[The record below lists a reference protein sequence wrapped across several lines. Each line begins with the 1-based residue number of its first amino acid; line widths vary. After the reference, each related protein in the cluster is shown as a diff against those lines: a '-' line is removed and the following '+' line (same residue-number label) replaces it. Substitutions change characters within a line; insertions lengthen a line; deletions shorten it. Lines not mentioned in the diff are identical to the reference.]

1 MALVTDKFRIYAAE
15 AFRNTLGSSGSDAN
29 KVYLFVGRAK
39 EWGSPDSP
47 PTNEPIDSFTYHRST
62 YADSVAFKRVDIT
75 DTSLVVP
82 RVDWIDPTETTGG
95 TGRTYSMYKPDY
107 SPAKTT
113 ANGATRLYDSN
124 FYVMNSDF
132 NVYKCLYNGQSP
144 TYPRGRPSLVEPT
157 GTSTTVIETNDSSE
171 YKYRWKYMYTIDADN
186 ILKFVTTEFI
196 PVLENSLVQAAAGPG
211 SIDTVVIENQ
221 GQGYNNDTYT
231 NVPIRG
237 DWEINGGTQGFCSVT
252 VESGSVTNVTVT
264 NSGSN
269 YSFATIDVGLIP
281 NIGSGGSGAVLDIII
296 PPNGGHGKDAT
307 REIGAYRLMF
317 ASKLETS
324 TAFVDFPTDLTFRRV
339 GLVLNPFDY
348 NTTSISDQNT
358 RSAVKALIFPQSGTG
373 TPSGTFSPGTTITQ
387 TTTGAKGY
395 VVSYDSTTKVMRYY
409 QDSNDGVTSG
419 NIVEFAG
426 NYEITSSDIVTATPD
441 QNFGTSSVPLT
452 QITIGV
458 SVYELGLSFIQGYAN
473 GEVEINSGEILYIDN
488 RNPITRSADQNEEL
502 KVVIEF

>member
-15 AFRNTLGSSGSDAN
+15 AFRNTLGSTGSDAN

-39 EWGSPDSP
+39 QWGSPDSP

-144 TYPRGRPSLVEPT
+144 TYPRGRPSWVEPP

-211 SIDTVVIENQ
+211 SIDTCLL
-221 GQGYNNDTYT
+221 YT
-231 NVPIRG
+231 
-237 DWEINGGTQGFCSVT
+237 S
-252 VESGSVTNVTVT
+252 
-264 NSGSN
+264 
-269 YSFATIDVGLIP
+269 
-281 NIGSGGSGAVLDIII
+281 
-296 PPNGGHGKDAT
+296 DA
-307 REIGAYRLMF
+307 
-317 ASKLETS
+317 
-324 TAFVDFPTDLTFRRV
+324 
-339 GLVLNPFDY
+339 
-348 NTTSISDQNT
+348 
-358 RSAVKALIFPQSGTG
+358 
-373 TPSGTFSPGTTITQ
+373 
-387 TTTGAKGY
+387 
-395 VVSYDSTTKVMRYY
+395 
-409 QDSNDGVTSG
+409 
-419 NIVEFAG
+419 
-426 NYEITSSDIVTATPD
+426 
-441 QNFGTSSVPLT
+441 
-452 QITIGV
+452 
-458 SVYELGLSFIQGYAN
+458 
-473 GEVEINSGEILYIDN
+473 
-488 RNPITRSADQNEEL
+488 ADEP
-502 KVVIEF
+502 

>member
-15 AFRNTLGSSGSDAN
+15 AFRNTLGSTGSDAN

-157 GTSTTVIETNDSSE
+157 GTSTTDIETNDSSE

-186 ILKFVTTEFI
+186 ILKFVTTEFV

-211 SIDTVVIENQ
+211 SIDTVVIGNQ

-237 DWEINGGTQGFCSVT
+237 DWQINGGTQGFCSVT

-296 PPNGGHGKDAT
+296 PPNGGHGADAT

-339 GLVLNPFDY
+339 GLVLNPYDY

-395 VVSYDSTTKVMRYY
+395 VISYNSTTKVMRYY

-419 NIVEFAG
+419 NVVEFAG

-441 QNFGTSSVPLT
+441 ANFGTSSVPLA

-458 SVYELGLSFIQGYAN
+458 SVYELGLSFIEGYAN

>member
-15 AFRNTLGSSGSDAN
+15 AFRNTLGSTGSDAN
-29 KVYLFVGRAK
+29 KVYLFVGRPKA
-39 EWGSPDSP
+39 WGNPDSP
-47 PTNEPIDSFTYHRST
+47 PTNEPIDSFTYHRQT
-62 YADSVAFKRVDIT
+62 YGDSVAFKRVDIT

-144 TYPRGRPSLVEPT
+144 TYPRGRPSLIQPT

-196 PVLENSLVQAAAGPG
+196 PVIENSLVQAAAGAG
-211 SIDTVVIENQ
+211 SIDTVVIENA

-237 DWEINGGTQGFCSVT
+237 DWSINGGTQAYASVT

-264 NSGSN
+264 NSGSK
-269 YSFATIDVGLIP
+269 YSFGTIDVGLIP
-281 NIGSGGSGAVLDIII
+281 NIGAGGSGADLDVII
-296 PPNGGHGKDAT
+296 PPNGGHGADVI

-339 GLVLNPFDY
+339 GLVLNPYDY
-348 NTTSISDQNT
+348 KTTTISDQNT
-358 RSAVKALIFPQSGTG
+358 RSAIKAMIFPQSGTG
-373 TPSGTFSPGTTITQ
+373 MPSGTFTAGTTITQ
-387 TTTGAKGY
+387 NTTNAKGY
-395 VVSYDSTTKVMRYY
+395 IVSYDSTTKVLRYY
-409 QDSNDGVTSG
+409 QDSTDGLTSG
-419 NIVEFAG
+419 NIVEFSG
-426 NYEITSSDIVTATPD
+426 NYEITSSNLITATPN
-441 QNFGTSSVPLT
+441 QTFGTSQNPVT

-458 SVYELGLSFIQGYAN
+458 SVYELGLSFVEGYAN